1 MPTILF
7 FIAVICSMISQTPE
21 LIALK
26 ADNYLKITWLF
37 PFLYLIIVRFRS
49 VISLKLAFFYF
60 FVLIFGLYCS
70 FMQLAT
76 NVNYVIAEDE
86 NTPDIINMGI
96 SLLVTVVSYAYWEN
110 YGSPRKLRWLV
121 VCLVLCGV
129 YLAYAVYSQFLVKS
143 DIAAIEY
150 AFTEKNSMGQI
161 LVNVMVFG
169 LACYIP
175 RYTPSKIAYIIAFI
189 FMLTVVFMMKSRAT
203 ILGVFFV
210 IGYYILMYK
219 NTKVRIILFA
229 LAACALAYLWVSPS
243 AYDMIVN
250 NILFGGRDATDLD
263 DLSSGRIYLMQQQM
277 AKIPENIIFGSGVDY
292 MDCFPLMVIVQYG
305 LVGAF
310 IVYLFLIETGAKIC
324 LKFKPRK
331 GINLATFLLFWILII
346 NSFFEAYPPF
356 GPGIKCFIL
365 WMSFGFALAQY
376 KKPCRQ
382 IQTVATPSPPQ
393 NIDRK

>member
-21 LIALK
+21 LIAMK
-26 ADNYLKITWLF
+26 ADTYLKITWIF
-37 PFLYLIIVRFRS
+37 PLLYLVVVRFRS
-49 VISLKLAFFYF
+49 VISMKLAYFYF

-76 NVNYVIAEDE
+76 NVDYLMIEE
-86 NTPDIINMGI
+86 GSDIINIGI
-96 SLLVTVVSYAYWEN
+96 SLMVTVVSFAYWEN

-121 VCLVLCGV
+121 VCMVLCGV
-129 YLAYAVYSQFLVKS
+129 YLAYAVYTQFLIKS

-150 AFTEKNSMGQI
+150 AFNEKNSMGQI
-161 LVNVMVFG
+161 LVNVMVFSI
-169 LACYIP
+169 ACFIP
-175 RYTPSKIAYIIAFI
+175 RYTPSKVAYIIAFI

-210 IGYYILMYK
+210 IGYYILIYK

-229 LAACALAYLWVSPS
+229 LAGCALAYLWVSPS
-243 AYDMIVN
+243 AYEMLVN
-250 NILFGGRDATDLD
+250 NILLGGRDASNLD
-263 DLSSGRIYLMQQQM
+263 DLSSGRIWLMQQQI
-277 AKIPENIIFGSGVDY
+277 AKIPENIVFGSGMEY

-324 LKFKPRK
+324 FKFKPRT
-331 GINLATFLLFWILII
+331 GINLASYLLFWILII

-356 GPGIKCFIL
+356 GPGIKCFML
-365 WMSFGFALAQY
+365 WMSFGFALAKY
-376 KKPCRQ
+376 KRPAHSA
-382 IQTVATPSPPQ
+382 ITHIEAASI
-393 NIDRK
+393 NS